1 MTFLFGN
8 LNLSFCSLYPTNTYT
23 YGVTV
28 TPIVKSIRIQN
39 AKCICCFY
47 LAFVSQKPQTFE
59 IVKVKNCKIFS
70 NTATVTSYF
79 YDGTIDY
86 FIYFLIC
93 FILSLSSMLDFST
106 LSLSSFRLPLSL
118 WIALKSHSFSL
129 CQWLGLHA
137 GVWVMGWWIGGSVG
151 LEFWVLWFFLFWW
164 PVLKGRGGYGWSGSW
179 SMALSS
185 PM

>member
-47 LAFVSQKPQTFE
+47 LAFVSQKPPTFE

-70 NTATVTSYF
+70 NTATMTSYF

-106 LSLSSFRLPLSL
+106 LSLFPHFVSLSL
-118 WIALKSHSFSL
+118 CELLSSLTLSL
-129 CQWLGLHA
+129 CANG
-137 GVWVMGWWIGGSVG
+137 
-151 LEFWVLWFFLFWW
+151 
-164 PVLKGRGGYGWSGSW
+164 
-179 SMALSS
+179 
-185 PM
+185 